1 MKIMFRI
8 PACVCLAIVCLASAG
23 AAAQETGE
31 ALALVA
37 EVRGEAELYLAGE
50 EVWVPAEAGM
60 DVFAGDRIRT
70 GRGSSVLL
78 LLGSGE
84 TLRVPE
90 KSSVDFSAPSGE
102 RPSALGG
109 LLRGLWDGIAR
120 KFADAQDAEVASGL
134 VGALR
139 GPAEEG
145 DLSDRQLP
153 AGEKERLDRE
163 IALLEEH
170 LEEGGD
176 RAMLLGI
183 LYEEHRQ
190 YASAEGAYLRAI
202 ELTPG
207 EEHLYD
213 LLLDLYLDA
222 GAYDRLERI
231 RRLKEDAP
239 AGQKSSRRPG
249 GGGAGGS

>member
-1 MKIMFRI
+1 MKIALRLLI
-8 PACVCLAIVCLASAG
+8 SGCLAIVCLASAG

-37 EVRGEAELYLAGE
+37 KVDGEAELYLAGE

-78 LLGSGE
+78 LLVSGE
-84 TLRVPE
+84 TVRVPE
-90 KSSVDFSAPSGE
+90 KSSFDFSAQPEGRS
-102 RPSALGG
+102 SALAG
-109 LLRGLWDGIAR
+109 LLRGVWSAVAR
-120 KFADAQDAEVASGL
+120 KFVDAEDADVASGL

-213 LLLDLYLDA
+213 LLLDLYLEA

-231 RRLKEDAP
+231 RRLKEDAL